1 MSITTDVAIIGGGPG
16 GYVCAIRLGQLGK
29 KVVLIER
36 ARPGGTCLLW
46 GCIPSKGLIHAAD
59 LFSKMKEAEALG
71 ITTGEVTV
79 DFKKV
84 QAWKGAV
91 VEKLAAGIQGLLK
104 AAKVETIKGE
114 ARLKGPREIEVKTA
128 KGTET
133 VAAQQIVIGTGGG
146 PIPIPG
152 FAFDGKRVISSKEA
166 LELDA
171 VPKRMV
177 LIGGGVI
184 GLELGGVYA
193 KLGTK
198 VTVIEMMDQLLP
210 GIDPDL
216 VRVVGRRLK
225 EAGVEVFLKA
235 KAKAAVVGAKGV
247 DVSFEN
253 DKGEAKTLE
262 ADVCLVAVGVRPATK
277 DLGLEAAGVKA
288 DAKGFLP
295 VNPTMQTNVPN
306 IYAIG
311 DVTGPPLLAHK
322 ASKQGIVAAEAIAGK
337 KGAAYDV
344 RAMPGAVFTDPE
356 IATVGITAAEAKAKG
371 IEVKTGMFP
380 FIALG
385 RAHTT
390 GDVDGFVKIVA
401 DAKTDVVLGVHIV
414 GPEAS
419 NLISEGALAIE
430 MGATAEDLALTIHPH
445 PTLPEGLME
454 AAEALHG
461 KAIHAVNRS

>member
-1 MSITTDVAIIGGGPG
+1 
-16 GYVCAIRLGQLGK
+16 
-29 KVVLIER
+29 
-36 ARPGGTCLLW
+36 
-46 GCIPSKGLIHAAD
+46 
-59 LFSKMKEAEALG
+59 MK
-71 ITTGEVTV
+71 
-79 DFKKV
+79 
-84 QAWKGAV
+84 
-91 VEKLAAGIQGLLK
+91 
-104 AAKVETIKGE
+104 
-114 ARLKGPREIEVKTA
+114 
-128 KGTET
+128 
-133 VAAQQIVIGTGGG
+133 
-146 PIPIPG
+146 PIPG

-166 LELDA
+166 LELEA

-216 VRVVGRRLK
+216 VRVVARRLK
-225 EAGVEVFLKA
+225 ETGVEVFLKA
-235 KAKAAVVGAKGV
+235 KAKAATVGAKGV
-247 DVSFEN
+247 DVAFEN
-253 DKGEAKTLE
+253 EKGEAKTIE
-262 ADVCLVAVGVRPATK
+262 ADVCLVAVGVRPVTK

-288 DAKGFLP
+288 DARGFLP
-295 VNPTMQTNVPN
+295 VNAQMQTNVPH

-322 ASKQGIVAAEAIAGK
+322 ASKQGIVAAEVIAGK

-356 IATVGITAAEAKAKG
+356 IATVGITAADAKAKG

-380 FIALG
+380 FAALG

-390 GDVDGFVKIVA
+390 GDTDGFVKIVS

-461 KAIHAVNRS
+461 RAIHAVNRP